1 MTEAHPAG
9 ASPGSTLDVAKFL
22 QDLPFTRFHVQLL
35 LICSLVT
42 FFDGLDFS
50 LISFTLP
57 YLREEMALT
66 DEMTGF
72 VSSAAFLGQM
82 IGSLVGSYL
91 ADLYGRRPVIIWCTI
106 LSAVLTFVTGF
117 ANTPEMLIVLRLIG
131 GLAIGGLLA
140 PAWSINIESMPAGM
154 KARAVTIIMLGF
166 SFGGAMAG
174 QVTNWLAPQYG
185 WEGVFFFCG
194 AATGVLAIALLF
206 TMPESARWMVAKNKP
221 AALVGP
227 VLNRFDPAADLKR
240 YSAFRLSDERQ
251 VSADNTEPFVLRT
264 RRFAWSVPAD
274 SPNPLVR
281 WLAKFLK
288 TMADLFKGSLAFITP
303 IIWITYFFSSFA
315 IYLKASFGV
324 LFMEELDIARATA
337 ANLASIGGMIG
348 AIGGV
353 LLLWMTEKRGPAW
366 IAIAPLLG
374 IPLALWIGS
383 GILLDGPLFVPV
395 ILLGGIMIGTGHAAV
410 ISITSIYY
418 PSAVRSTGGGWA
430 SFMAKFAAVAAPILG
445 GYYFLGSDAKV
456 LDGYLFTGLCLAGV
470 VIGLLT
476 LSIFAKRLQAEQ
488 ANDSPVSQPAT
499 A

>member
-1 MTEAHPAG
+1 MANGVAG
-9 ASPGSTLDVAKFL
+9 GSYGKGGTLDVAKFL
-22 QDLPFTRFHVQLL
+22 GDLPFTRFHIQLL
-35 LICSLVT
+35 IICSLVT

-57 YLREEMALT
+57 YLREEMHLT

-72 VSSAAFLGQM
+72 VSSAAFAGQM
-82 IGSLVGSYL
+82 VGSLVGSYI

-106 LSAVLTFVTGF
+106 LSAILTFVTGF

-140 PAWSINIESMPAGM
+140 PAWSINIESMPAGK

-206 TMPESARWMVAKNKP
+206 TMPESARWMTAKGKP
-221 AALVGP
+221 AAEVIP
-227 VLNRFDPAADLKR
+227 VLSRFEPSIANLG
-240 YSAFRLSDERQ
+240 YTSVVLSDERDLGSK
-251 VSADNTEPFVLRT
+251 VSPWAKSAELFRGT
-264 RRFAWSVPAD
+264 
-274 SPNPLVR
+274 
-281 WLAKFLK
+281 LAV
-288 TMADLFKGSLAFITP
+288 ITP
-303 IIWITYFFSSFA
+303 LIWVTYFFSSFA

-324 LFMEELDIARATA
+324 LFMEELGIERAMA

-353 LLLWMTEKRGPAW
+353 LLLWFTEKRGPAW

-383 GILLDGPLFVPV
+383 GILLDGPMFIPV

-445 GYYFLGSDAKV
+445 GYYFLGSDQRV
-456 LDGYLFTGLCLAGV
+456 LDGYLFTGLCLGGV
-470 VIGLLT
+470 VIGLLV
-476 LSIFAKRLQAEQ
+476 LSVFARRLLAEQ
-488 ANDSPVSQPAT
+488 AAVPPQAAPVT
-499 A
+499 AGA

>member
-1 MTEAHPAG
+1 M
-9 ASPGSTLDVAKFL
+9 ASTADERTLDVARFL
-22 QDLPFTRFHVQLL
+22 GGLPFTRFHIQLL
-35 LICSLVT
+35 VICSLVT

-50 LISFTLP
+50 LIAFTLP

-66 DEMTGF
+66 DAMTGY

-91 ADLYGRRPVIIWCTI
+91 ADIYGRRPVIIWCTI
-106 LSAVLTFVTGF
+106 LSALLTFVTGF

-140 PAWSINIESMPAGM
+140 PAWSINIESMPAGK

-166 SFGGAMAG
+166 STGGAMAG

-194 AATGVLAIALLF
+194 AATGVLAILLLF
-206 TMPESARWMVAKNKP
+206 TMPESARWMTAKGKP
-221 AALVGP
+221 AAEVVP
-227 VLNRFDPAADLKR
+227 VLRRFDPNLELGR
-240 YSAFRLSDERQ
+240 YDRVVLSDERDLGNK
-251 VSADNTEPFVLRT
+251 VSP
-264 RRFAWSVPAD
+264 W
-274 SPNPLVR
+274 
-281 WLAKFLK
+281 AKS
-288 TMADLFKGSLAFITP
+288 AELFRGVLAFITP
-303 IIWITYFFSSFA
+303 IIWVTYFFSSFA

-324 LFMEELDIARATA
+324 LFMEELGIERTMA
-337 ANLASIGGMIG
+337 ANIASISSFIG

-353 LLLWMTEKRGPAW
+353 LLLWFTERRGPAW

-374 IPLALWIGS
+374 VPLALWIGS
-383 GILLDGPLFVPV
+383 GILLGGPLFIPV

-418 PSAVRSTGGGWA
+418 PSAVRATGGGWA
-430 SFMAKFAAVAAPILG
+430 SFMAKFAAVAAPIIAG
-445 GYYFLGSDAKV
+445 WYFLADQRAV

-470 VIGLLT
+470 VIGLLV
-476 LSIFAKRLQAEQ
+476 LAVFARRLQAEQ
-488 ANDSPVSQPAT
+488 DAETIAAT
-499 A
+499 ADPLPAGASA